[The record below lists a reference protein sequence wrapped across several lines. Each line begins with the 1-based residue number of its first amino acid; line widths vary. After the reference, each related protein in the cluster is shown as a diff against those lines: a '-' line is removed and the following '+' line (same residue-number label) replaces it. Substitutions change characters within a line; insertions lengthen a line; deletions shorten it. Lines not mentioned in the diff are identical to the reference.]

1 MPDLSILPELLP
13 WPLLISDRRGDVLFA
28 NGLAQAVLGVQA
40 VGGMTIDQLFSETA
54 GGRPASELVGEASNR
69 SASAVIL
76 TRRGLDEGERQE
88 SFHVILQ
95 PDLKQA
101 DQIWMIFIDGTL
113 GPAPTF
119 GVGREGMPAD
129 KLPDEAKSDQLR
141 SALGQA
147 RAEAEAKGRL
157 VADVTHEIRNPL
169 SAIQGL
175 CEAGLETSG
184 TPDLGL
190 LRKIQ
195 ACANELEET
204 VRDVLEFS
212 RLDRGNIIVE
222 ETLFDPAVA
231 LEEAASH
238 FHHQATQKGLEL
250 TAFCQP
256 DMPRAVRGDPVKL
269 RRIISNLIGNAVKFT
284 PAGQVHAHL
293 RCEPHGGRLKLS
305 LSVRDSGIGIA
316 PDRLERVF
324 EPYMQAEA
332 STTRRFGGTGLGLSI
347 VRGLTRAMGGD
358 TRVESEVGDGSTFT
372 ATILTDTAP
381 MTAAPTPKLHQERFL
396 LVGGSKATRLW
407 LGECLAHWGAHC
419 RAVESYEEGE
429 QAWRRADDEETPYTR
444 AIIDLPDGISPNLPA
459 IPRESCLIAS
469 PTGLELLRHA
479 QLRKPLTLTALR
491 HALAD
496 PPPPAANGARP
507 TRTDQL
513 PGRRLRVLIAEDNE
527 VNREVLVAGLRRAGH
542 EVGGA
547 ADGVGAL
554 ELWRAK
560 EFDAGIFD
568 IQMPVMDGIELATA
582 LRAEERAQSRRRT
595 PLVALTGM
603 SGSSDRTHILRVGF
617 DAYLAKPAHCRMLL
631 ETIDGLAAPELANT
645 KEEPRDF
652 PSALDMAEPEE
663 AEDLRCAARAFLRHA
678 DDMIGRLKDARE
690 SGAGP
695 TLRREA
701 HGAKGMLALLSCRD
715 LAEVAR
721 TLEHHPDEPGAA
733 TLADRLIDG
742 LRSLSEALRSRKDLS
757 PHGQAEDQTRDQD

>member
-13 WPLLISDRRGDVLFA
+13 WPLLVSDRRGGILYA
-28 NGLAQAVLGVQA
+28 NGLAHAALGVRA
-40 VGGMTIDQLFSETA
+40 NNDLTIDRFFSETA
-54 GGRPASELVGEASNR
+54 DGRPASELVGSASGH
-69 SASAVIL
+69 SASAIVL
-76 TRRGLDEGERQE
+76 TRRGPDEGALPGRT
-88 SFHVILQ
+88 HIILQ
-95 PDLKQA
+95 PDLKQS
-101 DQIWMIFIDGTL
+101 DQVWMIFIDDIHGP
-113 GPAPTF
+113 GPAF
-119 GVGREGMPAD
+119 GAGRESRASDRPTE
-129 KLPDEAKSDQLR
+129 EAKADQLLA
-141 SALGQA
+141 ALRQA
-147 RAEAEAKGRL
+147 RAEAAAKGRL
-157 VADVTHEIRNPL
+157 VDDVTHEIRNPL

-184 TPDLGL
+184 TPDHGL

-195 ACANELEET
+195 VCANELEGT

-222 ETLFDPAVA
+222 AIPFDPAAA
-231 LEEAASH
+231 LEEAAYQ
-238 FHHQATQKGLEL
+238 FHHQAAQKGLEL

-256 DMPRAVRGDPVKL
+256 DMPHAVRGDPVKL

-305 LSVRDSGIGIA
+305 LTVRDSGIGIA

-347 VRGLTRAMGGD
+347 VRGLTKAMGGD
-358 TRVESEVGDGSTFT
+358 TRAESENGGGSTFT
-372 ATILTDTAP
+372 ATVLTDPVTATP
-381 MTAAPTPKLHQERFL
+381 APTPQLSRERFL
-396 LVGGSKATRLW
+396 LIGGSKATQRW
-407 LGECLAHWGAHC
+407 LGECLAHWGARC

-429 QAWRRADDEETPYTR
+429 QVWRQAAGDEAPYTR

-459 IPRESCLIAS
+459 IPREACLIVS
-469 PTGLELLRHA
+469 PAGLELLRHA

-491 HALAD
+491 HALDARSPTAAD
-496 PPPPAANGARP
+496 SAR
-507 TRTDQL
+507 TSRADRA
-513 PGRRLRVLIAEDNE
+513 PGRRLRVLVAEDNE

-560 EFDAGIFD
+560 EFDAGVFD

-582 LRAEERAQSRRRT
+582 LRTEERAQGRRRT

-652 PSALDMAEPEE
+652 PSALDTAEPEE

-678 DDMIGRLKDARE
+678 DDMIGRLEDARE

-695 TLRREA
+695 TLRHEA

-721 TLEHHPDEPGAA
+721 TLEHHPDEPGASA
-733 TLADRLIDG
+733 VADRLIDG
-742 LRSLSEALRSRKDLS
+742 LRSLSEALRLRTDLS
-757 PHGQAEDQTRDQD
+757 PHGQAKDQTPDQD